1 MTGWP
6 DQPVI
11 CEINTAVLLAAI
23 DDHQVRT
30 GAWRLLEASG
40 WPDNQSCAMLALQ

>member
-1 MTGWP
+1 MTRWP

-11 CEINTAVLLAAI
+11 YEINTAVWLDAV
-23 DDHQVRT
+23 DDQVRM